1 MSGQIFMGSLPIA
14 AGFIVFSGLF
24 IFLVCGRQ
32 RPRRAKAQVQ
42 PNPDAEGPPRGA
54 VPQSQAAHSQAAME
68 GDEMVRRH
76 RKQCLECWSLGIEI
90 AAFIGL
96 TGYAYF
102 SFEMWQEM
110 KRQTVSTNR
119 AWIGATGIV
128 DPQDM
133 DPQHPLQVG
142 KPIYVDL
149 RYQNFGHEPAQ
160 NVAIAA
166 KADSYPVATFPPVPA
181 DLHFPLI
188 DCAKMTQVGRE
199 TETVFPNTT
208 HDSKGPFEDSTG
220 QAAARVVDKAGVFYV
235 NYCFVYTTFSRPHHT
250 SACFYLHMSAT
261 THAPRW
267 SMCTSGN
274 WAD

>member
-1 MSGQIFMGSLPIA
+1 MFTGSLPIA

-24 IFLVCGRQ
+24 TFLVCRPK
-32 RPRRAKAQVQ
+32 RPRCAQTQLQ
-42 PNPDAEGPPRGA
+42 PNPEVDGPIREPARQSPLA
-54 VPQSQAAHSQAAME
+54 QSQAATE
-68 GDEMVRRH
+68 GDEVARQRRE
-76 RKQCLECWSLGIEI
+76 RCLKCWSLGIEI

-110 KRQTVSTNR
+110 KRQTVAANR
-119 AWIGATGIV
+119 AWIGAIGIV

-142 KPIYVDL
+142 KPIYTDL

-160 NVAIAA
+160 RVAIAA
-166 KADSYPVATFPPVPA
+166 KASSYPLRTFPPVPG
-181 DLHFPLI
+181 DLRFPLL
-188 DCAKMTQVGRE
+188 DCAKVTESGRE
-199 TETVFPNTT
+199 TETVFPNMT
-208 HDSKGPFEDSTG
+208 HDSKGPFDDSTG
-220 QAAARVVDKAGVFYV
+220 QAAARVLDKTGVFYV
-235 NYCFVYTTFSRPHHT
+235 NYCFVYTTFSRTHHT
-250 SACFYLHMSAT
+250 SACFYLHVSAT